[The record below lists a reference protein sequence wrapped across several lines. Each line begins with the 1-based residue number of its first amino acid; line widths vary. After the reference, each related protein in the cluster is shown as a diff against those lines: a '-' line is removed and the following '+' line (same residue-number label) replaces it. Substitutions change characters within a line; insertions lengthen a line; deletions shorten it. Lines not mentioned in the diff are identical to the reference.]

1 VIYVGTY
8 LGNESFI
15 KIQSMKSKNNKTIN
29 VVLRSKKYPLDLAP
43 HVQGPEKGIK
53 VYLCCL
59 KKAVK

>member
-1 VIYVGTY
+1 
-8 LGNESFI
+8 
-15 KIQSMKSKNNKTIN
+15 MKSKNKTIN